1 MLVLVLERGEAG
13 TVVFQFLHLQCGEW
27 GVHSVQSVSPGEN
40 YREVPEPGGSVSP
53 PPLSQRYNSLVR
65 TTTFTT
71 TTITITTTFTIRMP
85 PLRHNKLLTP
95 LTDQELDSVTIVF
108 HQYETGLR
116 EGTIY
121 TKVSRR
127 SRGDP
132 ETFRPI
138 YLNFLYYELW

>member
-1 MLVLVLERGEAG
+1 MVLLVLVLERGEAG
-13 TVVFQFLHLQCGEW
+13 TVVFQFIHLQCGEW

-53 PPLSQRYNSLVR
+53 PPLSQRYSSLVR
-65 TTTFTT
+65 
-71 TTITITTTFTIRMP
+71 TTFTIRMP